1 MNSNAYKRL
10 LPISLCEDEGPG
22 WKRGLNYGGGAFE
35 GDRIPI
41 VTWFLLGCC
50 PKEDILGPYVVCQ
63 SSAVSVLGE
72 RDYLN
77 SESLPDTKDI
87 DKEKKIHCPP
97 GWVQDIF
104 LK

>member
-1 MNSNAYKRL
+1 M
-10 LPISLCEDEGPG
+10 
-22 WKRGLNYGGGAFE
+22 KRGLNYGGGACYLE
-35 GDRIPI
+35 ADRIPI

-97 GWVQDIF
+97 G
-104 LK
+104 